1 MKRFKQIIC
10 LDFTGSELE
19 PAGWRLVDQ
28 LTDHRLIVN
37 KSNNDLAS
45 KLQTADCLLVGLGA
59 KIGPELI
66 DKAPNL
72 RYIGMLGT
80 GYGGIDVAYA
90 AKKGITVTNI
100 TDYATESV
108 AEFFIGVL
116 LDQLRDLARAKTQAK
131 QGDYSDEA
139 YNGSVI
145 KGKTIGVVGLGNI
158 GLRTAQLAQAFGAH
172 VIYWSKH
179 RKPDAEKAGIKYVSL
194 DRLLATSDVI
204 SLNLALN
211 LKTEGILNSKR
222 VKTIKK
228 GAIMINPSPM
238 ELIDFPA
245 LASRL
250 KKGDTTFIL
259 DHSDEI
265 TAEQDKILRKFK
277 NCVMYPPI
285 GYITAEATQL
295 KRSVYIDNI
304 RNYLAG
310 HPTSVVN

>member
-1 MKRFKQIIC
+1 MEYFKQIIC
-10 LDFTGSELE
+10 LDFIGSEYE
-19 PAGWRLVDQ
+19 ESNWQLVDQ
-28 LTDHRLIVN
+28 LAGKRLLMN
-37 KSNNDLAS
+37 KSESIFERELS
-45 KLQTADCLLVGLGA
+45 KTDCLLVKLGA
-59 KIGPELI
+59 KVGRDLI

-108 AEFFIGVL
+108 AEFFIGML
-116 LDQLRDLARAKTQAK
+116 LDQLRDLAKAKAQAK
-131 QGDYSDEA
+131 AGDYSDGA

-158 GLRTAQLAQAFGAH
+158 GLRTAELAQAFGAN

-179 RKPDAEKAGIKYVSL
+179 RKPEAEKAGIKYVSL
-194 DRLLATSDVI
+194 NKLLATSDVI

-211 LKTEGILNSKR
+211 QKTEGILNAKR
-222 VKTIKK
+222 VMTIKK
-228 GAIMINPSPM
+228 GAIVINPSPM
-238 ELIDFPA
+238 ELINFPS
-245 LASRL
+245 LTKRL
-250 KKGDTTFIL
+250 KKGDMTLIL

-265 TAEQDKILRKFK
+265 TTEQDKILQTFD

-285 GYITAEATQL
+285 GYLTAEATQL
-295 KRSVYIDNI
+295 KRGIYIGNI

-310 HPTSVVN
+310 KPSNTVS